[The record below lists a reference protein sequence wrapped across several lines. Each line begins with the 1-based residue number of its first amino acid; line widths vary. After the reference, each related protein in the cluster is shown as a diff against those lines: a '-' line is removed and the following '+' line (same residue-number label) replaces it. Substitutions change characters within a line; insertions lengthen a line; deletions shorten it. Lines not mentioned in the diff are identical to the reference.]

1 MKPQYN
7 KVYINSSIYNYDPK
21 KSHGYVDEFIKPDDL
36 PASKIRLTHK
46 VAIQGP
52 VEIYEYENPQFV
64 NNPSPTPVVKV
75 QGLPALFEKIVK
87 HEENHDKN
95 IARLNRE
102 LNDSND
108 LISSEDL
115 VAPSNPPRK
124 KGKAVV
130 RISKEREEAR
140 QRIVDGFKDR

>member
-1 MKPQYN
+1 M
-7 KVYINSSIYNYDPK
+7 
-21 KSHGYVDEFIKPDDL
+21 
-36 PASKIRLTHK
+36 THK
-46 VAIQGP
+46 TPVQGP

-87 HEENHDKN
+87 LEENHDKN

-102 LNDSND
+102 LNDNND
-108 LISSEDL
+108 LISDNDL
-115 VAPSNPPRK
+115 APKKNVRINLTEPKVKSRT

-130 RISKEREEAR
+130 RNSPAK
-140 QRIVDGFKDR
+140 QRIIDGFEETADSVFKPFGGGF